1 MIVLRDVQVLMR
13 DGVQLATDIYL
24 PTSAGTDTPLPVIL
38 ERTPYGKNQPSRS
51 EVRLGTTT
59 PLGRDEVAAYFV
71 RHGYVVVYQD
81 CRGRFQS
88 EGDFVKYTSDSE
100 DGYDTCAWIVAQ
112 PWCNG
117 RIGTKGLSYAA
128 HTQMAL
134 ASLGAPGVVA
144 MFVDSGGFSNAYQGG
159 IRQGGAFELKQAT
172 WALRQGME
180 NPVVQAD
187 TERMAALGAIDM
199 AEWFGRIPEWR
210 TGHSPLALLPE
221 YEAYLF
227 EQWQRGSFDE
237 YWAQAGLY
245 AEGHYDQFSEAAIV
259 HMSSWYDPYPRT
271 AVTNYE
277 GLKQRKRGP
286 MSLILGPWTHGN
298 RSVTFAGDV
307 DFGPHAT
314 LDGQLADDFLAL
326 RLAWF
331 ERWLKEDDTAAMPL
345 APVTLFV
352 MGGGSGRKNAQGR
365 LDHGGTWRRET
376 DWPLPQA
383 RPTPFYL
390 RADGG
395 LSTAPAPDAD
405 AAIAYRYDPR
415 RPVPTIGGSVTSGE
429 PLMFG
434 GAFDQVTTAQIF
446 GAQAPYGP
454 LAAREDVLVF
464 QTPPLADDVEV
475 TGAIS
480 ATLWIASDCVD
491 TDFTFKLIDVYP
503 PCDDYPHGYAM
514 NLSDGILRARYRDS
528 WSTPQLMTPGEVYQI
543 QIDAFP
549 TSNLFKAGHRIR
561 IDISSSNFP
570 HFDCNPNTGAPE
582 GHAGPTLVAT
592 NRVYLDRTRPSHVVL
607 PIVPTAPT
615 AADAAS
621 APAVALAP
629 TAPPPA
635 DRGAQ
640 ERAC

>member
-1 MIVLRDVQVLMR
+1 MIVLRDIKVTMR
-13 DGVQLATDIYL
+13 DGTLLATDIYL
-24 PTSAGTDTPLPVIL
+24 PASAGTDTPLPVIL

-51 EVRLGTTT
+51 EVSLTLAT

-71 RHGYVVVYQD
+71 RHGYAVVYQD

-100 DGYDTCAWIVAQ
+100 DGYDTCAWIVRQ

-134 ASLGAPGVVA
+134 ASLNAPGVVA

-180 NPVVQAD
+180 NPAVQAD
-187 TERMAALGAIDM
+187 SERMAALGAIDIG
-199 AEWFGRIPEWR
+199 EWFSRIPEWR
-210 TGHSPLALLPE
+210 AGHSPLALLPE

-237 YWAQAGLY
+237 YWRQAGLY
-245 AEGHYDQFSEAAIV
+245 AEAYYDQFCEAAMV

-271 AVTNYE
+271 AATNYQ
-277 GLKQRKRGP
+277 GLSRRKRGP
-286 MSLILGPWTHGN
+286 VHLILGPWTHGN
-298 RSVTFAGDV
+298 RSLTYSGDV
-307 DFGPHAT
+307 DFGPQAT
-314 LDGQLADDFLAL
+314 LDGQLAEDFLAL

-331 ERWLKEDDTAAMPL
+331 ERWLKDVDGAAMPL

-365 LDHGGTWRRET
+365 LEHGGAWRREA
-376 DWPLPQA
+376 DWPLPRA

-390 RADGG
+390 HADGA
-395 LSTAPAPDAD
+395 LSLQPAPDGD
-405 AAIAYRYDPR
+405 ASAAYRYDPR

-434 GAFDQVTTAQIF
+434 GAYDQVTGPQVF
-446 GAQAPYGP
+446 GAQAPFGP
-454 LAAREDVLVF
+454 LAARDDVLVF
-464 QTPPLADDVEV
+464 QTAPLADDVEV
-475 TGAIS
+475 TGEIS
-480 ATLWIASDCVD
+480 AALWIASDCVD

-503 PCDDYPHGYAM
+503 PSEDYPDGFAM
-514 NLSDGILRARYRDS
+514 NLTDGILRARYRDS
-528 WSTPQLMTPGEVYQI
+528 WSTPELMTPGQVYAI
-543 QIDAFP
+543 RIDAFP
-549 TSNLFKAGHRIR
+549 TSNLFKRGHRIR

-570 HFDCNPNTGAPE
+570 HFDCNPNTGAAE
-582 GHAGPTLVAT
+582 GHAGPTQVAT

-607 PIVPTAPT
+607 PIVPIAPT
-615 AADAAS
+615 VPVPAHPAARE
-621 APAVALAP
+621 PACSE
-629 TAPPPA
+629 PA
-635 DRGAQ
+635 CSR
-640 ERAC
+640 

>member
-1 MIVLRDVQVLMR
+1 MIVLRDVAVTMR
-13 DGVQLATDIYL
+13 DGVQLATDVYL
-24 PTSAGTDTPLPVIL
+24 PVGAGTDTPLPVIL

-51 EVRLGTTT
+51 EVSVANAT
-59 PLGRDEVAAYFV
+59 PLGRAEVAAYFV
-71 RHGYVVVYQD
+71 RHGFAVVYQD
-81 CRGRFQS
+81 CRGRFKS

-100 DGYDTCAWIVAQ
+100 DGYDTCAWIVDQ

-134 ASLGAPGVVA
+134 ASLDAPGVVA

-180 NPVVQAD
+180 NPAVQAD
-187 TERMAALGAIDM
+187 AARMAALGAVDL

-237 YWAQAGLY
+237 YWTQAGLY
-245 AEGHYDQFSEAAIV
+245 AEGHYDQFCEAAIV

-277 GLKQRKRGP
+277 GLKARKRGP
-286 MSLILGPWTHGN
+286 MHLILGPWTHGN
-298 RSVTFAGDV
+298 RSLTYAGDV
-307 DFGPHAT
+307 DFGPQAT

-331 ERWLKEDDTAAMPL
+331 ERWLKNDAGAPLAL

-365 LDHGGTWRRET
+365 LEHGGAWRREA

-383 RPTPFYL
+383 RATPFYL
-390 RADGG
+390 HAGG
-395 LSTAPAPDAD
+395 LLSTAPAADAD
-405 AAIAYRYDPR
+405 ASIAYRYDPR
-415 RPVPTIGGSVTSGE
+415 QPVPTIGGSVTSGE

-434 GAFDQVTTAQIF
+434 GAFDQVTNAQVF
-446 GAQAPYGP
+446 GAEAPHGP
-454 LAAREDVLVF
+454 LAARADVLVF
-464 QTPPLADDVEV
+464 ETAPLADDVEV

-480 ATLWIASDCVD
+480 AALWISSDCVD

-503 PCDDYPHGYAM
+503 PSIDYPDGYAM
-514 NLSDGILRARYRDS
+514 NLSDGILRARYRAS
-528 WSTPQLMTPGEVYQI
+528 WSAPALMTPGEVYPI
-543 QIDAFP
+543 RIDAFP

-570 HFDCNPNTGAPE
+570 HFDCNPNTGAAE

-607 PIVPTAPT
+607 PIVPTAP
-615 AADAAS
+615 A
-621 APAVALAP
+621 
-629 TAPPPA
+629 
-635 DRGAQ
+635 R
-640 ERAC
+640 